1 MPSSTKLFIKIFI
14 GILLSGIII
23 ALGVVIGAFTGL
35 IDTTSDLNLEDSQ
48 LSFTS
53 FVYYS
58 DPKTGDDVEYERLY
72 GDENRVWV
80 DLADIPQHIQKAV
93 IAIEDE
99 RFYSHSGFDP
109 KSTSKAIYSYIFKG
123 SSSRGASTI
132 TQQLIK
138 NLTGDK
144 DKSPV
149 RKVQEIIR
157 AVNLER
163 KLSKDQ
169 ILELYLNS
177 IYLSQGCNGL
187 GSASNFY
194 FDKEVRD
201 LTLAEAASII
211 GITQYPVKYDPIS
224 NPKNNKE
231 KQELILKKM
240 LELGYIDK
248 PTHDSAVAQKLIFK
262 AEAKKAT
269 NSKQS
274 YFVDT
279 IISDVLRDLQKQKG
293 YSEPIATKM
302 LYSGGLKIY
311 ATIDPVVQL
320 AMDTVYKNN
329 SSFPKAPTG
338 AVQPES
344 AMAIIDPYTGEVKG
358 LVGGR
363 GEKAGS
369 RTLNRATQA
378 LRQPGSTI
386 KPISVYAPAIEN
398 NLITPNSVYE
408 DKKISYGN
416 WSPKNYYNGFKG
428 SVSVKYAIEISVNTV
443 PVQILEKL
451 GVNTSYNFLKN
462 NLGISSLVEQDKNLG
477 SLALGGLTNGVSALE
492 LAAAYSPFVNKG
504 IYTKP
509 VTYTKVV
516 DSSGRVLLE
525 NKRVSSKAFSE
536 QTASLMAN
544 MLKGVV
550 DNGTGALAKFNS
562 SYSIAG
568 KTGTTDDDVDR
579 WFVGFT
585 PYYVGVV
592 WFGYDT
598 PRSMS
603 FLGSNPTVPVWK
615 KIMADIHT
623 KKNLATKAFTQSSGV
638 SLISYC
644 IDSGKLSTD
653 ACANDYRGSRVRLDY
668 FKSGTAPTS
677 LCTLEHKEVEK
688 TFKICSASN
697 MIATEFCP
705 PELIISLTTAPPN
718 NSPCNVHGANQQNTT
733 TTLEPSPT
741 ASPKPSAL
749 PKPSSVKAQ

>member
-1 MPSSTKLFIKIFI
+1 MPNSAKLFLKIF
-14 GILLSGIII
+14 GSILLIGVII
-23 ALGVVIGAFTGL
+23 ALGVLIGAFTGL
-35 IDTTSDLNLEDSQ
+35 IDTTADLNIEDSQ

-53 FVYYS
+53 FVYFA

-80 DLADIPQHIQKAV
+80 DLADIPKHVQEAV
-93 IAIEDE
+93 VAIEDE
-99 RFYSHSGFDP
+99 RFYLHSGFDM
-109 KSTSKAIYSYIFKG
+109 KSTSSAIFSYIFKG
-123 SSSRGASTI
+123 SSARGASTI
-132 TQQLIK
+132 TQQLVK

-144 DKSPV
+144 DKSPI

-177 IYLSQGCNGL
+177 IYLSQGCNGI
-187 GSASNFY
+187 GSAANFY
-194 FDKEVRD
+194 FDKDVKD
-201 LTLAEAASII
+201 LTLAEAASIV
-211 GITQYPVKYDPIS
+211 GITQYPARYDPII
-224 NPKNNKE
+224 NPQNNKE

-240 LELGYIDK
+240 LELGYIDQK
-248 PTHDSAVAQKLIFK
+248 THDNAVAQKLVFK
-262 AEAKKAT
+262 SEAKKAT

-279 IISDVLRDLQKQKG
+279 IISDVLHDLEEQKG
-293 YSEPIATKM
+293 YTEPIATKM

-311 ATIDPVVQL
+311 ATIDPDVQS
-320 AMDTVYKNN
+320 AMDTVYENKA
-329 SSFPKAPTG
+329 SFPKAPGT
-338 AVQPES
+338 VQPES

-386 KPISVYAPAIEN
+386 KPIAVYAPAIED
-398 NLITPNSVYE
+398 NLITPNSIFE
-408 DKKISYGN
+408 DKPITYGN
-416 WSPKNYYNGFKG
+416 WSPKNYYDGFKG
-428 SVSVKYAIEISVNTV
+428 NVSVKYAIEVSINTV

-462 NLGISSLVEQDKNLG
+462 NLGISTLVEQDKNLG
-477 SLALGGLTNGVSALE
+477 SLALGGLTKGVSTLD

-504 IYTKP
+504 IYTNP
-509 VTYTKVV
+509 ITYTKVL

-525 NKRVSSKAFSE
+525 NKRVSNRAFSE
-536 QTASLMAN
+536 QTASLMTS

-550 DNGTGALAKFNS
+550 DNGTGALAKFS
-562 SYSIAG
+562 SNYSIAG

-598 PRSMS
+598 PKSMG
-603 FLGSNPTVPVWK
+603 FLATNPTIPVWK
-615 KIMADIHT
+615 KIMSDIHT
-623 KKNLATKAFTQSSGV
+623 KKNLAPKAFAGASGI
-638 SLISYC
+638 SLVNYC
-644 IDSGKLSTD
+644 IDSGKLATE
-653 ACANDYRGSRVRLDY
+653 ACANDPRGSRVRADY

-677 LCTLEHKEVEK
+677 YCTYDHQTVAK
-688 TFKICSASN
+688 TYKICSASN
-697 MIATEFCP
+697 MLATEFCP
-705 PELIISLTTAPPN
+705 PELIILATTPPPN
-718 NSPCNVHGANQQNTT
+718 NNPCNIHLGDKQMTNPTASVI
-733 TTLEPSPT
+733 PVPT
-741 ASPKPSAL
+741 ASPKASPS
-749 PKPSSVKAQ
+749 PSPTKAQ